1 MEAYRDEK
9 NTRVLE
15 KINDLTVD
23 LPMFVR
29 RFANEYLVTKN
40 KAPRTVLGYVGDIKV
55 FFEYLEKTLGIPVM
69 QISVQTL
76 GSLTAD
82 DIQDYL
88 MYLMRYNRKD
98 PNNNK
103 TIKESNQA
111 PARARKL
118 SSLRALY
125 RYLIAHNHLEKN
137 VAELVDM
144 PKIEEKAITYLE
156 KEEVRNVLQGAETG
170 DSLTRTQFKFAKNS
184 QLRDVAILT
193 LLLHTGIR
201 VSEMVGIDLQDI
213 DWDERRIKIF
223 RKGRKEQYVYFNA
236 PVEEA
241 LQDYIEYERKVPS
254 EDLNALF
261 ISRKGQRISVRAV
274 ERLVKKY
281 TASTVPMKRITPH
294 KLRSTFATNQ
304 TPLDTQVWRRSKS
317 IRICTMNGAEK
328 PLKPLKRHITE
339 NPGARTKHASALN
352 KLNDRMNGKIHDLGI
367 SESMVPVLHRYK
379 LYNIFVRKLF

>member
-1 MEAYRDEK
+1 METYRDEK
-9 NTRVLE
+9 NVRILE
-15 KINDLTVD
+15 KINDITVD

-55 FFEYLEKTLGIPVM
+55 FFEYLEKTMGIPVM
-69 QISVQTL
+69 QIRIQTL

-88 MYLMRYNRKD
+88 MYLMRYNRTD
-98 PNNNK
+98 PNNQK
-103 TIKESNQA
+103 TIRESNQA
-111 PARARKL
+111 SARARKL

-156 KEEVRNVLQGAETG
+156 KEEVRDVLQGAETG
-170 DSLTRTQFKFAKNS
+170 GSLTESQFKFAKSS
-184 QLRDVAILT
+184 QMRDIAILT
-193 LLLHTGIR
+193 LLLNTGIR

-213 DWDERRIKIF
+213 DWNERRIKIF
-223 RKGRKEQYVYFNA
+223 RKGRKEQYVYFND
-236 PVEEA
+236 PVAET
-241 LQDYIEYERKVPS
+241 LQDYIDYERRTPS
-254 EDLNALF
+254 EDMSALF

-281 TASTVPMKRITPH
+281 TASVVPMKRITPH
-294 KLRSTFATNQ
+294 KLRSTFATNLYEE
-304 TPLDTQVWRRSKS
+304 TGDIYVTSDALGHSSLETVKKYTNLHDERRRKAAAA
-317 IRICTMNGAEK
+317 IEK
-328 PLKPLKRHITE
+328 AYYRE
-339 NPGARTKHASALN
+339 
-352 KLNDRMNGKIHDLGI
+352 
-367 SESMVPVLHRYK
+367 
-379 LYNIFVRKLF
+379 

>member
-1 MEAYRDEK
+1 METYRDEK
-9 NTRVLE
+9 NVRVLE

-55 FFEYLEKTLGIPVM
+55 FLEYLEKTLGIPVM
-69 QISVQTL
+69 QISISTL

-103 TIKESNQA
+103 TIKETND
-111 PARARKL
+111 
-118 SSLRALY
+118 
-125 RYLIAHNHLEKN
+125 AHNHLEKN

-170 DSLTRTQFKFAKNS
+170 DSLTETQFKFAKNS
-184 QLRDVAILT
+184 QMRDVAILT

-294 KLRSTFATNQ
+294 KLRSTFATNLYEE
-304 TPLDTQVWRRSKS
+304 TGDIYVTSDALGHSSLETVKKYTNLHDERRRKA
-317 IRICTMNGAEK
+317 AEAIEK
-328 PLKPLKRHITE
+328 AYYR
-339 NPGARTKHASALN
+339 
-352 KLNDRMNGKIHDLGI
+352 
-367 SESMVPVLHRYK
+367 ESR
-379 LYNIFVRKLF
+379 RKD

>member
-1 MEAYRDEK
+1 METYRDEK
-9 NTRVLE
+9 NVRVLE

-55 FFEYLEKTLGIPVM
+55 FLEYLEKTLGIPVM
-69 QISVQTL
+69 QISISTL

-103 TIKESNQA
+103 TIRESNQA

-170 DSLTRTQFKFAKNS
+170 DSLTETQFKFAKNS
-184 QLRDVAILT
+184 QMRDVAILT

-274 ERLVKKY
+274 ERLV
-281 TASTVPMKRITPH
+281 PMKRITPH
-294 KLRSTFATNQ
+294 KLRSTFATNLYEE
-304 TPLDTQVWRRSKS
+304 TGDIYVTSDALGHSSLETVKKYTNLHDERRRKA
-317 IRICTMNGAEK
+317 AEAIEK
-328 PLKPLKRHITE
+328 AYYR
-339 NPGARTKHASALN
+339 
-352 KLNDRMNGKIHDLGI
+352 
-367 SESMVPVLHRYK
+367 ESR
-379 LYNIFVRKLF
+379 RKD

>member
-1 MEAYRDEK
+1 MESYRDEK
-9 NTRVLE
+9 NVRTLE
-15 KINDLTVD
+15 KINDITVD

-55 FFEYLEKTLGIPVM
+55 FFEYLEKSLGIPVM
-69 QISVQTL
+69 QISIQTL

-98 PNNNK
+98 PNNNR

-156 KEEVRNVLQGAETG
+156 KEEVRDVLHGAETG
-170 DSLTRTQFKFAKNS
+170 DSLTETQLKFAKNS
-184 QLRDVAILT
+184 QMRDVAILT

-213 DWDERRIKIF
+213 DWNEKRIKIF
-223 RKGRKEQYVYFNA
+223 RKGRKEQYV
-236 PVEEA
+236 E
-241 LQDYIEYERKVPS
+241 
-254 EDLNALF
+254 
-261 ISRKGQRISVRAV
+261 
-274 ERLVKKY
+274 
-281 TASTVPMKRITPH
+281 
-294 KLRSTFATNQ
+294 
-304 TPLDTQVWRRSKS
+304 
-317 IRICTMNGAEK
+317 
-328 PLKPLKRHITE
+328 
-339 NPGARTKHASALN
+339 
-352 KLNDRMNGKIHDLGI
+352 
-367 SESMVPVLHRYK
+367 
-379 LYNIFVRKLF
+379 

>member
-1 MEAYRDEK
+1 METYRDEK
-9 NTRVLE
+9 NVRILE
-15 KINDLTVD
+15 KINDITVD

-55 FFEYLEKTLGIPVM
+55 FFEYLEKTMGIPVM
-69 QISVQTL
+69 QIRIQTL

-88 MYLMRYNRKD
+88 MYLMRYNRTD
-98 PNNNK
+98 PNNQK
-103 TIKESNQA
+103 TIRESNQA
-111 PARARKL
+111 SSRARKL

-156 KEEVRNVLQGAETG
+156 KEEVRGVLQGAETG
-170 DSLTRTQFKFAKNS
+170 GSLTEAQFKFAKSS
-184 QLRDVAILT
+184 QMRDIAILT
-193 LLLHTGIR
+193 LLLNTGIR

-213 DWDERRIKIF
+213 DWNERRIKIF
-223 RKGRKEQYVYFNA
+223 RKGRKEQYVYFND
-236 PVEEA
+236 PVAET
-241 LQDYIEYERKVPS
+241 LQDYIDYERKTPS
-254 EDLNALF
+254 EDMSALF

-281 TASTVPMKRITPH
+281 TASVVPMKRITPH
-294 KLRSTFATNQ
+294 KLRSTFATNLYEE
-304 TPLDTQVWRRSKS
+304 TGDIYVTSDALGHSSLETVKKYTNLHDERRRKA
-317 IRICTMNGAEK
+317 AEAIEK
-328 PLKPLKRHITE
+328 AYYRE
-339 NPGARTKHASALN
+339 
-352 KLNDRMNGKIHDLGI
+352 
-367 SESMVPVLHRYK
+367 
-379 LYNIFVRKLF
+379 

>member
-69 QISVQTL
+69 QISVQ
-76 GSLTAD
+76 
-82 DIQDYL
+82 
-88 MYLMRYNRKD
+88 
-98 PNNNK
+98 
-103 TIKESNQA
+103 
-111 PARARKL
+111 
-118 SSLRALY
+118 RALY

-170 DSLTRTQFKFAKNS
+170 DSLTKTQFKFAKNS
-184 QLRDVAILT
+184 QMRDVAILT

-213 DWDERRIKIF
+213 DWDERRIKIY

-294 KLRSTFATNQ
+294 KLRSTFATNLYEE
-304 TPLDTQVWRRSKS
+304 TGDIYVTSDALGHSSLETVKKYTNLHDERRRKA
-317 IRICTMNGAEK
+317 AEAIEK
-328 PLKPLKRHITE
+328 AYYRET
-339 NPGARTKHASALN
+339 RRQ
-352 KLNDRMNGKIHDLGI
+352 D
-367 SESMVPVLHRYK
+367 
-379 LYNIFVRKLF
+379 

>member
-1 MEAYRDEK
+1 MGTYRDEVNSK
-9 NTRVLE
+9 TLE
-15 KINDLTVD
+15 KINDFTVD
-23 LPMFVR
+23 MPIFVR

-55 FFEYLEKTLGIPVM
+55 FFEYLEKTQGIPVM
-69 QISVQTL
+69 KISITVL

-88 MYLMRYNRKD
+88 TYLMRYNRKD
-98 PNNNK
+98 PNTAK
-103 TIKESNQA
+103 VIKESNQA

-156 KEEVRNVLQGAETG
+156 KKEVREVLQGAETG
-170 DSLTRTQFKFAKNS
+170 DSLTKTQYRFAKG
-184 QLRDVAILT
+184 QQMRDVAILT

-213 DWDERRIKIF
+213 DWHEKRIKVF
-223 RKGRKEQYVYFNA
+223 RKGRKEQYVYFNE
-236 PVEEA
+236 PVRDA
-241 LQDYIEYERKVPS
+241 LQDYIDYERKAPS
-254 EDLNALF
+254 EDFNALF

-274 ERLVKKY
+274 QRLVDKY
-281 TASTVPMKRITPH
+281 TTTTVPMKRITPH
-294 KLRSTFATNQ
+294 KLRSTFATNLYDETGDIYITSDALGHSSLETVKKYTNLHNERRKKAAEAIEKAYYNETD
-304 TPLDTQVWRRSKS
+304 TP
-317 IRICTMNGAEK
+317 E
-328 PLKPLKRHITE
+328 
-339 NPGARTKHASALN
+339 
-352 KLNDRMNGKIHDLGI
+352 
-367 SESMVPVLHRYK
+367 
-379 LYNIFVRKLF
+379 

>member
-9 NTRVLE
+9 NIRVLE

-55 FFEYLEKTLGIPVM
+55 FMEFLEKTKGIPVM
-69 QISVQTL
+69 QVSIETL

-82 DIQDYL
+82 DISDYM
-88 MYLMRYNRKD
+88 MYLMRYNRTD

-103 TIKESNQA
+103 TIKETNQA

-144 PKIEEKAITYLE
+144 PKIQEKSITYLE
-156 KEEVRNVLQGAETG
+156 KEEVRDVLQGAETG
-170 DSLTRTQFKFAKNS
+170 DSLTKTQFTFAKGS
-184 QLRDVAILT
+184 QMRDVAILT
-193 LLLHTGIR
+193 LLLNTGIR

-213 DWDERRIKIF
+213 DWNEKRIKIF

-241 LQDYIEYERKVPS
+241 LQDYIDYERKTSS

-281 TASTVPMKRITPH
+281 TASVVPMKRITPH
-294 KLRSTFATNQ
+294 KLRSTFATNLYEE
-304 TPLDTQVWRRSKS
+304 TGDIYVTSEALGHSSLETVKKYTNLHDERR
-317 IRICTMNGAEK
+317 RRAAEAIEK
-328 PLKPLKRHITE
+328 AYYRDGDPQE
-339 NPGARTKHASALN
+339 
-352 KLNDRMNGKIHDLGI
+352 
-367 SESMVPVLHRYK
+367 
-379 LYNIFVRKLF
+379 

>member
-1 MEAYRDEK
+1 MDAYREEK
-9 NTRVLE
+9 NIRTLE

-23 LPMFVR
+23 MPMFMR

-40 KAPRTVLGYVGDIKV
+40 KSPRTVLGYVGDLKV
-55 FFEYLEKTLGIPVM
+55 FFEYLEKTRGIPVM
-69 QISVQTL
+69 QISIETL

-88 MYLMRYNRKD
+88 LYLMRYNRKD
-98 PNNNK
+98 PNNSK

-144 PKIEEKAITYLE
+144 PKIEEKPITYLE
-156 KEEVRNVLQGAETG
+156 KEEVRDVLEGAETG
-170 DSLTRTQFKFAKNS
+170 GSLTKRQFTFSKG
-184 QLRDVAILT
+184 QQMRDIAILT
-193 LLLHTGIR
+193 LLLNTGIR

-213 DWDERRIKIF
+213 DWNEKRIRIF
-223 RKGRKEQYVYFNA
+223 RKGRKEQFIYFNE
-236 PVEEA
+236 PVAEA
-241 LQDYIEYERKVPS
+241 LQDYLDCERKASS

-281 TASTVPMKRITPH
+281 TASVVPMKRITPH
-294 KLRSTFATNQ
+294 KLRSTFATNLYEE
-304 TPLDTQVWRRSKS
+304 TGDIYVTSDALGHSSLETVKKYTNLHDERRRRAAEAIEKAYYNTDSDT
-317 IRICTMNGAEK
+317 
-328 PLKPLKRHITE
+328 
-339 NPGARTKHASALN
+339 
-352 KLNDRMNGKIHDLGI
+352 
-367 SESMVPVLHRYK
+367 
-379 LYNIFVRKLF
+379 F

>member
-1 MEAYRDEK
+1 MESYRDEK
-9 NTRVLE
+9 NTRTLE

-55 FFEYLEKTLGIPVM
+55 FFEYLEKTTGTPVM
-69 QISVQTL
+69 QITIKTL

-88 MYLMRYNRKD
+88 MYLMRYKRTD
-98 PNNNK
+98 PNNG
-103 TIKESNQA
+103 TVIKESNQA

-144 PKIEEKAITYLE
+144 SKIEEKAITYLE
-156 KEEVRNVLQGAETG
+156 KEEVREVLHGAESG
-170 DSLTRTQFKFAKNS
+170 DSLTRTQFKFAKGQ

-213 DWDERRIKIF
+213 DWNERRIKIY
-223 RKGRKEQYVYFNA
+223 RKGRKEQYVYFNE
-236 PVEEA
+236 PVHEA
-241 LQDYIEYERKVPS
+241 LEDYIQNERKVAS
-254 EDLNALF
+254 EDMNALF

-281 TASTVPMKRITPH
+281 TASAVPMKRITPH
-294 KLRSTFATNQ
+294 KLRSTFATNLYEE
-304 TPLDTQVWRRSKS
+304 TGDIYVTSDALGHSSLETVKKYTNLHDERRRKA
-317 IRICTMNGAEK
+317 AEAIEK
-328 PLKPLKRHITE
+328 AYYKEDAPDGS
-339 NPGARTKHASALN
+339 NPS
-352 KLNDRMNGKIHDLGI
+352 
-367 SESMVPVLHRYK
+367 
-379 LYNIFVRKLF
+379 

>member
-1 MEAYRDEK
+1 MEAK
-9 NTRVLE
+9 NKKKNVRVLE

-69 QISVQTL
+69 QISIQTL
-76 GSLTAD
+76 GTLTAD

-103 TIKESNQA
+103 TIRESNQA

-125 RYLIAHNHLEKN
+125 RYLSAHNHLEKN

-170 DSLTRTQFKFAKNS
+170 DSLTETQFKFAKNS
-184 QLRDVAILT
+184 QMRDVAILT

-294 KLRSTFATNQ
+294 KLRSTFATNLYEE
-304 TPLDTQVWRRSKS
+304 TGDIYVTSDALGHSSLETVKKYTNLHDERRRKA
-317 IRICTMNGAEK
+317 AEAIEK
-328 PLKPLKRHITE
+328 AYYRE
-339 NPGARTKHASALN
+339 NR
-352 KLNDRMNGKIHDLGI
+352 
-367 SESMVPVLHRYK
+367 
-379 LYNIFVRKLF
+379 RKD

>member
-1 MEAYRDEK
+1 METYRDEK
-9 NTRVLE
+9 NVRTLE
-15 KINDLTVD
+15 KINDITVD

-29 RFANEYLVTKN
+29 RFANEYLVTRN

-55 FFEYLEKTLGIPVM
+55 FFEYLEKTMGIPVM
-69 QISVQTL
+69 QIRVQTL

-98 PNNNK
+98 PNSQK

-111 PARARKL
+111 SARARKL

-156 KEEVRNVLQGAETG
+156 KEEVRDVLQGAETG
-170 DSLTRTQFKFAKNS
+170 GSLTDAQFKFAKSS
-184 QLRDVAILT
+184 QMRDVAILT
-193 LLLHTGIR
+193 LLLNTGIR

-213 DWDERRIKIF
+213 DWNERRIKVF
-223 RKGRKEQYVYFNA
+223 RKGRKEQFVYFND
-236 PVEEA
+236 PVAEA
-241 LQDYIEYERKVPS
+241 LQDYIDYERKTPS
-254 EDLNALF
+254 EDMNALF

-281 TASTVPMKRITPH
+281 TASVVPMKRITPH
-294 KLRSTFATNQ
+294 KLRSTFATN
-304 TPLDTQVWRRSKS
+304 L
-317 IRICTMNGAEK
+317 
-328 PLKPLKRHITE
+328 
-339 NPGARTKHASALN
+339 
-352 KLNDRMNGKIHDLGI
+352 
-367 SESMVPVLHRYK
+367 
-379 LYNIFVRKLF
+379 